1 MKKAALLIIFF
12 FPVLICW
19 GGEENQQTPT
29 SPGKEVPVRS
39 DRGAQDRYLY
49 ESPVVSYFS
58 IPPHIFLD
66 KDKKVT
72 GAIYDLIEDS
82 IAPEIGVK
90 FQWETEPTSPARQF
104 HNLKDKNNRVLCL
117 AVYVPA
123 RRDFMIYSKE
133 PYYYAQSIIAVHK
146 SNPLKVVNEAS
157 DISNMVFGYSQKA
170 YITPFMRDPSI
181 QFDLISSPDFLEI
194 NLKKVMAH
202 RIDGIYSPGKASS
215 IFFLKKFGVIDDFR
229 LIDLPEKP
237 TPLYFGFSKG
247 NKMLADEF
255 DQAFER
261 LGGQQLYVKLLSRYI
276 DISKLEHVSEKP

>member
-19 GGEENQQTPT
+19 GGEANQQTPPP
-29 SPGKEVPVRS
+29 PGKGIPIRS
-39 DRGAQDRYLY
+39 DRAAQDRHLY

-72 GAIYDLIEDS
+72 GAIYDLMEGY

-90 FQWETEPTSPARQF
+90 FQWETEPTSPARQIY
-104 HNLKDKNNRVLCL
+104 NLREKNNRIMCL

-123 RRDFMIYSKE
+123 RRDFMIYSKAS
-133 PYYYAQSIIAVHK
+133 YYCSQSIIAVYK
-146 SNPLKVVNEAS
+146 SNPLKVVNGAS
-157 DISNMVFGYSQKA
+157 DISHMVFGYSQKA

-181 QFDLISSPDFLEI
+181 LFDLISSPDFLEI

-215 IFFLKKFGVIDDFR
+215 IFFLQKFGVIDDFR

-255 DQAFER
+255 DQAFEK
-261 LGGQQLYVKLLSRYI
+261 LGGQQLYVKLLGRYI
-276 DISKLEHVSEKP
+276 DVSKLEHVTERP